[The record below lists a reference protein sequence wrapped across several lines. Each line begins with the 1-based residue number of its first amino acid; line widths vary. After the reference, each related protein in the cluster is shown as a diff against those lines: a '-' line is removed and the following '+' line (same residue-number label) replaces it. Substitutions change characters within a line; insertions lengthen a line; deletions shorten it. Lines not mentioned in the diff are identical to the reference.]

1 MIYNYSMKYFY
12 QNFKNLIDF
21 YLRQNIKLSRKDYY
35 EKNEPK
41 EGSLTSQEGIE
52 KEKYLIEKYGLEP
65 LKNSTTKINYLENL
79 YTIDLLDQYLNVKY
93 KENKSVLDI
102 GSKNWFYAKGE
113 YFFFKKYC
121 ENLNLDGIELDANRL
136 YSNFYS
142 REEVAKFHIKNLSG
156 ANYIAGDFLKYNK
169 KYDYI
174 IWILPFIK
182 KYPHLKWGLPLEYF
196 KPNEMLKHA
205 YDSLN
210 EGGQMLI
217 INQGKEEFEIQKQL
231 LKIASINYQAVGKI
245 ESIFSN
251 YKIDRYLVMFE
262 K

>member
-1 MIYNYSMKYFY
+1 MVYNYSMKYFY
-12 QNFKNLIDF
+12 QNFKNTIDF
-21 YLRQNIKLSRKDYY
+21 YLRQNIKFSRKNYF
-35 EKNEPK
+35 EQNEPK
-41 EGSLTSQEGIE
+41 EGLFKSQEETQRE
-52 KEKYLIEKYGLEP
+52 KDLVEKYDLEYI
-65 LKNSTTKINYLENL
+65 KNNTTKLNYLENL
-79 YTIDLLDQYLNVKY
+79 YTIDLLDKY
-93 KENKSVLDI
+93 SKVEQQSSINVLDI

-113 YFFFKKYC
+113 YFFFKKFC
-121 ENLNLDGIELDANRL
+121 ENINLDGIEIDANRL

-156 ANYIAGDFLKYNK
+156 ASYIAEDFLKHDK

-182 KYPHLKWGLPLEYF
+182 KYPHLKWGLPLECF
-196 KPNEMLKHA
+196 KPDEILKHA

-210 EGGQMLI
+210 EGGQIVI

-231 LKIASINYQAVGKI
+231 LKIAGIEYQAIGKI
-245 ESIFSN
+245 ESVFST
-251 YKIDRYLVMFE
+251 YKIDRYLVLVR